1 MSQSQPLV
9 LETAADIL
17 KFDRATGCLVSL
29 CSKAVPDQEFI
40 AWAPEHPA
48 FVIGYL
54 DEEREYR
61 LLPSAKAEKVE
72 IQQDRLDGSQVLSAS
87 YRQIGGQDI
96 HVTFTVHASKQDP
109 HSRWRISLDN
119 ATGIQVVDIQF
130 PFLVCPYDLGGTPGS
145 EAILLPFFNGRL
157 IRAPGGG
164 ASGPTGK
171 LLPDSWRP
179 WEFTALNGDLDH
191 YPGMQFAQFLAYYN
205 DRGGLYL
212 ACQDTA
218 GNVKRFRA
226 LHRDP
231 GVRLGIAHVGD
242 WPLQGQRT
250 IEYDTILSSFTGDW
264 YDAATMYRT
273 WTLAQKWGTP
283 LHRRSDVP
291 DWLLNSPVYITI
303 RPQGILDD
311 GPVFPVQE
319 FLPYEDKCIPL
330 LARLAE
336 RVGPL
341 VAVMMG
347 WERAASW
354 VYPDCFPPV
363 GGDASM
369 AEFTRQARQRG
380 WHIGSFC
387 NGSRWV
393 IGHLWNGYDGR
404 DYYRQHDGDASVC
417 READG
422 TRWRENWDQSWRP
435 SYPCCLGTEPTRR
448 TAVDFVKRLIG
459 WGFESIQFFDQNCGA
474 ATFACFAAEHGHP
487 PTPGKWM
494 LAKMEHVIAEFREA
508 ARVAGEQ
515 GVINSA
521 EAGVNECCLPLFQET
536 DLRVYPPGHADD
548 FVPLYQFLFH
558 ECIVIQGMMGS
569 APEPYHLPIRNA
581 ANCIFGEIPG
591 AVMIGDGTLL
601 NKDTSNW
608 APWEPK
614 VGSDDDAVEMIRTV
628 TALRRGPGKD
638 FLVFGRM
645 LRPVAVEG
653 IQTVEWTHGGR
664 SHRIP
669 AVFHATWQA
678 PDGRMGV
685 VLANWTGQ
693 EQAITVVDPHL
704 DGSLMVHVSGREL
717 RSHSVPDPAGGAHI
731 TLPPLSCA
739 LVEQGP
745 VR

>member
-1 MSQSQPLV
+1 MSPTETLT
-9 LETAADIL
+9 LETAADTL
-17 KFDRATGCLVSL
+17 RFDRATGCLVSL
-29 CSKAVPDQEFI
+29 RSKAAVDQEFI
-40 AWAPEHPA
+40 AWAPDHPA
-48 FVIGYL
+48 FVIGAL

-61 LLPSAKAEKVE
+61 LLT
-72 IQQDRLDGSQVLSAS
+72 SAS
-87 YRQIGGQDI
+87 AEAVEVGCDGQTLTAAYRRVGGQEL
-96 HVTFTVHASKQDP
+96 HVTLSVRAAAHDRF
-109 HSRWRISLDN
+109 SRWQISLDN
-119 ATGIQVVDIQF
+119 VAGLHVVDVQF
-130 PFLVCPYDLGGTPGS
+130 PFLVCPYDLGGAADS

-157 IRAPGGG
+157 IRAPRPGS
-164 ASGPTGK
+164 ATGK
-171 LLPDSWRP
+171 LLPDSWRA
-179 WEFTALNGDLDH
+179 WEFTSLNGDLDH

-226 LHRDP
+226 LHREP
-231 GVRLGIAHVGD
+231 GVRLGVAHVGD
-242 WPLQGQRT
+242 WPLKGTRT
-250 IEYDTILSSFTGDW
+250 LEYDTILGSFTGDW
-264 YDAATMYRT
+264 YDAAAMYRT
-273 WTLAQKWGTP
+273 WSLTQKWGTP
-283 LHRRSDVP
+283 LHRRTDVP
-291 DWLLNSPVYITI
+291 VWLLDSPAYITI
-303 RPQGILDD
+303 RPQCVLDD

-319 FLPYEDKCIPL
+319 FLPYVKCIPL
-330 LARLAE
+330 LSRLAE

-393 IGHLWNGYDGR
+393 VGHLWNGYDGR
-404 DYYRQHDGDASVC
+404 DYYRRHGGDASVC

-422 TRWRENWDQSWRP
+422 TRWCENWDQSWRP
-435 SYPCCLGTEPTRR
+435 SYPCCLGATPTRR

-474 ATFACFAAEHGHP
+474 ATFVCFADDHAHP
-487 PTPGKWM
+487 PGPGKWM
-494 LAKMEHVIAEFREA
+494 LAVMEQTVGEFQDA
-508 ARVAGEQ
+508 ARAAGET

-536 DLRVYPPGHADD
+536 DLRAYPPGHAND

-558 ECIVIQGMMGS
+558 ECIIIQGMMGS

-581 ANCIFGEIPG
+581 ANCVFGEIPG

-601 NKDTSNW
+601 NKDTMNW

-614 VGSDDDAVEMIRTV
+614 VGSDEDAVEMIRTV

-645 LRPVAVEG
+645 LRPATVEG
-653 IQTVEWTHGGR
+653 ILTVEWTHDKR
-664 SHRIP
+664 SHRIKI
-669 AVFHATWQA
+669 
-678 PDGRMGV
+678 GR
-685 VLANWTGQ
+685 A
-693 EQAITVVDPHL
+693 
-704 DGSLMVHVSGREL
+704 HV
-717 RSHSVPDPAGGAHI
+717 
-731 TLPPLSCA
+731 
-739 LVEQGP
+739 
-745 VR
+745 